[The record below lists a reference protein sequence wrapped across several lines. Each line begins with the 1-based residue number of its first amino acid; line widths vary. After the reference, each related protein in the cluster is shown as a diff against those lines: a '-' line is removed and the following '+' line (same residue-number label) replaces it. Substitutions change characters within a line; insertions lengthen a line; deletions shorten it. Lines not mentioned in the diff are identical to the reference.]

1 MHFTPTVQD
10 ALKVHPKFISDIN
23 YIHDLRIP
31 SASYHF
37 QTRGGW

>member
-1 MHFTPTVQD
+1 MTCINDRKKLHSKIF
-10 ALKVHPKFISDIN
+10 SNIN
-23 YIHDLRIP
+23 YNHDLRIP